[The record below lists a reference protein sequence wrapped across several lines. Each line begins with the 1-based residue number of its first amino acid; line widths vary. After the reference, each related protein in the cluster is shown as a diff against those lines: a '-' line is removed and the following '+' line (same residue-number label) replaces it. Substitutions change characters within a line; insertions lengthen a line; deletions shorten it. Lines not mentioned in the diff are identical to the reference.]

1 VHAVACFQGNE
12 GGYLGNNYWM
22 FPWNPF
28 QERVFSL
35 RVSSLLSV
43 QRLYISNNEAE
54 KGRKGTWSLAATR
67 IVLAKDARRAVA
79 VDTVTVELT

>member
-1 VHAVACFQGNE
+1 
-12 GGYLGNNYWM
+12 M

-35 RVSSLLSV
+35 LKCLLYSLSKGHIFRTGSELSELV
-43 QRLYISNNEAE
+43 AQ
-54 KGRKGTWSLAATR
+54 KGRKGTWSSAATR

-79 VDTVTVELT
+79 VDTVTAELA